1 MYCPFC
7 IHHLTVIAEVI
18 LIVIVERELVLGSF
32 IHRSRLSIS
41 TIKQNLVNLA
51 VPHYKAS
58 AEKVVGRVGML
69 NHEWFLFTMY
79 CSVCSSIAHFNGKNK
94 QKKLYNQ
101 EKQRKDY
108 MQK

>member
-1 MYCPFC
+1 MV
-7 IHHLTVIAEVI
+7 LVV
-18 LIVIVERELVLGSF
+18 VVERERVRRLACGCRLG
-32 IHRSRLSIS
+32 IS
-41 TIKQNLVNLA
+41 TLEQVLVEHVVLHDEA
-51 VPHYKAS
+51 A
-58 AEKVVGRVGML
+58 AEEVVRGVGML

-94 QKKLYNQ
+94 QKILYNQ